1 MFKNYL
7 LIALRNIKR
16 YRGYSLINILGLSI
30 GIASCL
36 FILLYVQF
44 ELSYDNYHKDADRI
58 YRVANSRKTN
68 ARLELFATAPMGAA
82 PTIKESFPEVEEA
95 ARCSE
100 ANSFQ
105 VKYKDK
111 KYIE

>member
-1 MFKNYL
+1 MIKNYL

-16 YRGYSLINILGLSI
+16 YKGYSFLNIFGLSI

-58 YRVANSRKTN
+58 YRVSTSRKTE
-68 ARLELFATAPMGAA
+68 ARLELFATAPVGAA
-82 PTIKESFPEVEEA
+82 PLKNHFP
-95 ARCSE
+95 
-100 ANSFQ
+100 
-105 VKYKDK
+105 KYYWQLAVGKQATSR
-111 KYIE
+111 